1 MNEPQLNSPLSE
13 PAPRRS
19 FILPVLIILGCAV
32 ILTGGSFYGV
42 AATCNFGSRN
52 KWTEVFAVGALVG
65 VAAIVLCLTIILLSV
80 VWLVIKK
87 IRGIQ

>member
-1 MNEPQLNSPLSE
+1 MKEPRLNSPLSE
-13 PAPRRS
+13 PAPRGS
-19 FILPVLIILGCAV
+19 FILPVLILLGCAA

-42 AATCNFGSRN
+42 AATCNFGAQNS
-52 KWTEVFAVGALVG
+52 WTKVFAVGALVG
-65 VAAIVLCLTIILLSV
+65 LAAIVLCLTVILLSA